1 VADGA
6 SHFLY
11 HASQQTNKRQNKF
24 LLTQTMPSSIHY
36 SIFPSSP
43 EAHLFAVSCTVA
55 EPDPGGQQFSL
66 PAWIPGSYLLREFAR
81 HVVRV
86 RARSG
91 RNEIPIA
98 KLNKNTWVAEPCAGP
113 LTIEYEVYAF
123 DLSVRGAY
131 LDTTRGF
138 FNGTCVFMRVHGAE
152 ELRHEVEL
160 RRPQGTAYRKWRVA
174 TAMPRAGADSYAFG
188 RYAADNYDELIDH
201 PVELGEFSLA
211 TFRAAGVPHDIVIS
225 GRHDCDMKRLAR
237 DLKKLCETQIAF
249 WGEAPMK
256 RYVFLVL
263 ALGDGYGGLEHRAST
278 SLVCSRDSLPRAD
291 TPATDE
297 KYTTFLGLC
306 SHEYFHTWN
315 VKRIK
320 PEAFTPYDLDHE
332 SHTTLL
338 WAFEGITSYYDDLM
352 LVRAGLISRD
362 AYLELLS
369 KTMTQ
374 VQRGSARLKQSVA
387 ESSFD
392 AWTKF
397 YRQDENAPNSI
408 VSYYSKGSLIALSLD
423 LLICQKTEGRRSLDH
438 VMRILWKRYGRIGK
452 GVPEDGVEQVAEQVT
467 GVNLRR
473 FFDSAVH
480 GTEELPLARLL
491 KYVGVDLQ
499 LRPAESASD
508 RGGKSK
514 KTEGAGKRVE
524 LGIRTRTN
532 GNEINISHVLDDGS
546 AQRAG
551 LSAGDVLVAVDDL
564 RVTSSNLEE
573 LLSRHRAGEH
583 VRLHAFR
590 RDELMLFDVTLAAPP
605 RDTVTLTVLEDHSH
619 DKARRAWLG
628 TA

>member
-1 VADGA
+1 
-6 SHFLY
+6 
-11 HASQQTNKRQNKF
+11 
-24 LLTQTMPSSIHY
+24 MPSSIHY

-55 EPDPGGQQFSL
+55 EPGPGGQQFSL

-81 HVVRV
+81 HVVRI

-91 RNEIPIA
+91 RQAVPIA
-98 KLNKNTWVAEPCAGP
+98 KLNKNTWIAEPCAGP

-152 ELRHEVEL
+152 GLRHEVDL
-160 RRPQGTAYRKWRVA
+160 CRPQGAAYRKWRVA
-174 TAMPRAGADSYAFG
+174 TAMQRAGAEPYAFG
-188 RYAADNYDELIDH
+188 RYATGSYDELIDH
-201 PVELGEFSLA
+201 PFELGEFSLT

-249 WGEAPMK
+249 WREAPMK

-278 SLVCSRDSLPRAD
+278 SLVCSRDSLPRTD

-297 KYTTFLGLC
+297 KYGTFLGLC

-423 LLICQKTEGRRSLDH
+423 LLIRQKTEGRRSLDH

>member
-1 VADGA
+1 
-6 SHFLY
+6 
-11 HASQQTNKRQNKF
+11 
-24 LLTQTMPSSIHY
+24 MPSSIEY
-36 SIFPSSP
+36 SIFPFSP

-66 PAWIPGSYLLREFAR
+66 PAWIPGSYLLRDFAR
-81 HVVRV
+81 HVVRI

-91 RNEIPIA
+91 RQPVPIV

-131 LDTTRGF
+131 LDPTRGF
-138 FNGTCVFMRVHGAE
+138 FNGTSVFMRIHGAE
-152 ELRHEVEL
+152 ALRHQVEL
-160 RRPQGTAYRKWRVA
+160 RRPQGAAYRKWRVA
-174 TAMPRAGADSYAFG
+174 TALPRAGADSYAFG
-188 RYAADNYDELIDH
+188 RYAADDYDELIDH
-201 PVELGEFSLA
+201 PVELGEFSVA

-278 SLVCSRDSLPRAD
+278 SLVCSRDSLPRPD

-297 KYTTFLGLC
+297 KYVTFLGLC

-315 VKRIK
+315 VKQIK

-332 SHTTLL
+332 NYTTLL

-369 KTMTQ
+369 KTITQ
-374 VQRGSARLKQSVA
+374 VQRGSGRLKQSVA

-408 VSYYSKGSLIALSLD
+408 VSYYSKGSQISLCLD
-423 LLICQKTEGRRSLDH
+423 LLIRDKTAGRRSLDH
-438 VMRILWKRYGRIGK
+438 VMRILWKRYGRTGK

-467 GVNLRR
+467 GVKLRR

-480 GTEELPLARLL
+480 GTDELPSARLL
-491 KYVGVDLQ
+491 KQVGVDLQ

-508 RGGKSK
+508 RGGKVKSANG
-514 KTEGAGKRVE
+514 TDKRVE
-524 LGIRTRTN
+524 LRIRTQTS
-532 GNEINISHVLDDGS
+532 GNEVKISHVLDGGS

-551 LSAGDVLVAVDDL
+551 LSVGDVIVAVDNL
-564 RVTSSNLEE
+564 RVSSGNLEK
-573 LLSRHRAGEH
+573 LLSRHRPGDH

-590 RDELMLFDVTLAAPP
+590 RDELMPFEVTLLAPP
-605 RDTVTLTVLEDHSH
+605 RDTVSLSVSEDHTH

>member
-1 VADGA
+1 M
-6 SHFLY
+6 S
-11 HASQQTNKRQNKF
+11 
-24 LLTQTMPSSIHY
+24 SSIRY

-43 EAHLFAVSCTVA
+43 EAHLFGVSCTVTK
-55 EPDPGGQQFSL
+55 PDPGGQQFSL

-81 HVVRV
+81 HVVRI

-91 RNEIPIA
+91 RQPVPIT
-98 KLNKNTWVAEPCAGP
+98 KLDKNTWVVEPCAGP
-113 LTIEYEVYAF
+113 LTIEYEIYAF

-152 ELRHEVEL
+152 QMRHELEL
-160 RRPQGTAYRKWRVA
+160 RRPQGAAYRKWRVA
-174 TAMPRAGADSYAFG
+174 TAMPRAGADAYAFG
-188 RYAADNYDELIDH
+188 RYAAADYDELIDH
-201 PVELGEFSLA
+201 PVELGEFSLT
-211 TFRAAGVPHDIVIS
+211 TFRAGGVPHDIVIS

-249 WGEAPMK
+249 WREAPMK

-263 ALGDGYGGLEHRAST
+263 VLGEGYGGLEHRAST
-278 SLVCSRDSLPRAD
+278 SLVCSRDSLPRDD

-297 KYTTFLGLC
+297 NYGTFLGLC

-332 SHTTLL
+332 NYTTLL

-352 LVRAGLISRD
+352 LVRAGLLSRD
-362 AYLELLS
+362 AYLERLGQ
-369 KTMTQ
+369 TMTR
-374 VQRGSARLKQSVA
+374 VERGSGRLKQSVA

-408 VSYYSKGSLIALSLD
+408 VSYYSKGSLVALCLD
-423 LLICQKTEGRRSLDH
+423 LLIRHKTAGRRSLDH
-438 VMRILWKRYGRIGK
+438 VMRVLWKRFGRNGT
-452 GVPEDGVEQVAEQVT
+452 GVPEDGIEQVAEQVS
-467 GVNLRR
+467 GVKLDR
-473 FFDSAVH
+473 FFASAVH
-480 GTEELPLARLL
+480 GTAELPLSRLL
-491 KYVGVDLQ
+491 NEVGVGLR
-499 LRPAESASD
+499 LRPAESMSD
-508 RGGKSK
+508 RGGKPASNFF
-514 KTEGAGKRVE
+514 AAAIQRAE

-532 GNEINISHVLDDGS
+532 SNEVTITHVLDGGS

-551 LSAGDVLVAVDDL
+551 LSAGDVIIAIDGL
-564 RVTSSNLEE
+564 RVSSANLEK
-573 LLSRHRAGEH
+573 LLARHRAGQ
-583 VRLHAFR
+583 RLCLHAFR
-590 RDELMLFDVTLAAPP
+590 RDELMSFDVALVAPP
-605 RDTVTLTVLEDHSH
+605 RDTVFLTVSEDKSH
-619 DKARRAWLG
+619 DKPRRAWLG

>member
-1 VADGA
+1 
-6 SHFLY
+6 
-11 HASQQTNKRQNKF
+11 
-24 LLTQTMPSSIHY
+24 MPSSIRY
-36 SIFPSSP
+36 SILPFSP

-81 HVVRV
+81 HVVRI

-91 RNEIPIA
+91 RQLVRLA

-131 LDTTRGF
+131 LDTARGF

-152 ELRHEVEL
+152 AVRHEVDL
-160 RRPQGTAYRKWRVA
+160 QRPQGAAYRNWRVA
-174 TAMPRAGADSYAFG
+174 TAMPCAGADLYAFG
-188 RYAADNYDELIDH
+188 RYAADSYDELIDH

-249 WGEAPMK
+249 WREAPMK

-263 ALGDGYGGLEHRAST
+263 AVGDGYGGLEHRAST
-278 SLVCSRDSLPRAD
+278 SLICSRDSLPRHD
-291 TPATDE
+291 TPETDD
-297 KYTTFLGLC
+297 KYITFLGLC

-320 PEAFTPYDLDHE
+320 PEAFTPYDMDQE
-332 SHTTLL
+332 NYTTLL

-352 LVRAGLISRD
+352 LVRAGLISHN

-374 VQRGSARLKQSVA
+374 VQRGSGRLKQSVA

-408 VSYYSKGSLIALSLD
+408 VSYYTKGSLVALSLD
-423 LLICQKTEGRRSLDH
+423 LLIRQKTAGRKSLDH
-438 VMRILWKRYGRIGK
+438 VMRVLWKRYGRIGK

-467 GVNLRR
+467 GVRLQS
-473 FFDSAVH
+473 FFDSAVRS
-480 GTEELPLARLL
+480 TNELPLPRLL
-491 KYVGVDLQ
+491 RQVGVDVQ
-499 LRPAESASD
+499 LRAAVSAAD
-508 RGGKSK
+508 RGGEAKNA
-514 KTEGAGKRVE
+514 EGADKRAE
-524 LGIRTRTN
+524 LGIRTRSS
-532 GNEINISHVLDDGS
+532 GSDVVISHVLDGGS
-546 AQRAG
+546 AQHAG
-551 LSAGDVLVAVDDL
+551 LSAGDAIVAVDGL
-564 RVTSSNLEE
+564 RVSSGNLEK
-573 LLSRHRAGEH
+573 LLSRHRPGQS
-583 VRLHAFR
+583 VRVHAFR
-590 RDELMLFDVTLAAPP
+590 RDEMILFEVTLQAPP
-605 RDTVTLTVLEDHSH
+605 RSTVSLTVSDDDSH

-628 TA
+628 AA